1 MVFPLESENLVECVD
16 LFLGVFNQEP
26 WNEKWAKSSV
36 IRRFEDCQRTPGFY
50 GLCWQEDSRIE
61 AFAFGYFE
69 QWDENQH
76 FYLKEMCVATQKQRC
91 GIGTQLL
98 DVLTEKLR
106 ENGVTKLF
114 LLYKS
119 DNDHDGEA
127 SLNDGRT
134 LQSRTQTQT
143 QRKSWA

>member
-1 MVFPLESENLVECVD
+1 MVFPLESENLVECVH

-69 QWDENQH
+69 QWDESQH

-91 GIGTQLL
+91 GIGTKLL

-114 LLYKS
+114 LHTARDSIAQDFYLRCGFYISPKMIMMAK
-119 DNDHDGEA
+119 H
-127 SLNDGRT
+127 L
-134 LQSRTQTQT
+134 
-143 QRKSWA
+143 

>member
-114 LLYKS
+114 LHTARDS
-119 DNDHDGEA
+119 IAHDFYLRCGFYISPIMIMMA
-127 SLNDGRT
+127 KHL
-134 LQSRTQTQT
+134 
-143 QRKSWA
+143 